1 MAKASG
7 NGRGK
12 RRAHRVKSR
21 AETLTRGGPGS
32 ENPRA
37 LEAIKAHPNDPPRQ
51 MVCFLRNLA
60 LQSSTGRKRNV
71 GERTLT
77 AFGSTMKN
85 LIQDLRTLNMPIQ
98 RIDEI
103 GQRHA
108 VALTAYWANELGHTA
123 KTITNKLSVI
133 RKFCE
138 LIGKIG
144 AIPKREELYEA
155 LAAKGVDKA
164 TVTCAQVTHGSKS
177 WKAAGVDAQAIIEVV
192 AIENPQE
199 ALLFELELHFGLR
212 VKEALSFR
220 PREAERRDG
229 IAIKL
234 GTKGGAGRFVPFMK
248 DPLKQAKQRDVLER
262 ARAWADEHNNKG
274 EMGYER
280 MTMEEAR
287 TKYYHVLRKY
297 GINQKAM
304 GVSSHG
310 LRHQFAADMFEDITG
325 HRPPAEG
332 EETPAWFK
340 QNRELVDH
348 AYKKVSEALGHWRKD
363 ISTAYLSSVPMM
375 SKLQKLRIEKRIEM
389 FQNTPGVATG
399 LLMLGVERAWLT
411 GRAALGIEMPH
422 NERIVLTVNLEEG
435 VKLEVLKDVHALLQK
450 LLPGRVLVVPLLGG
464 GVQPENGVEV
474 SLR

>member
-12 RRAHRVKSR
+12 RRAHQVKSR

-32 ENPRA
+32 AQLRA
-37 LEAIKAHPNDPPRQ
+37 QEAIKAHPNDPRRQ
-51 MVCFLRNLA
+51 MTYFLQDLD
-60 LQSSTGRKRNV
+60 LQSFTGRKRV
-71 GERTLT
+71 VAEKTRT
-77 AFGSTMKN
+77 AFGRTLMN
-85 LIQDLRTLNMPIQ
+85 IIQDLRKLNMPIQ

-108 VALTAYWANELGHTA
+108 VVLTAYWANDLGHSSS
-123 KTITNKLSVI
+123 TIQNKLSAI

-138 LIGKIG
+138 LIGKME
-144 AIPKREELYEA
+144 AIPKREKLYVA
-155 LAAKGVDKA
+155 LEAKGVEKSA
-164 TVTCAQVTHGSKS
+164 VTRAQVTHGSKS

-192 AIENPQE
+192 AVENPQE
-199 ALLFELELHFGLR
+199 AILFELELNFGLR

-248 DPLKQAKQRDVLER
+248 DPVKQAKQRDVLER

-363 ISTAYLSSVPMM
+363 ISTAYLSSVSMM

-411 GRAALGIEMPH
+411 GRAALGIDMPH
-422 NERIVLTVNLEEG
+422 SERIVLTVNLEEG
-435 VKLEVLKDVHALLQK
+435 VKLDVLKDVHALLQK
-450 LLPGRVLVVPLLGG
+450 LLPGRVLVAPLLI
-464 GVQPENGVEV
+464 GVQPEDGVEV
-474 SLR
+474 FFR

>member
-12 RRAHRVKSR
+12 RRAHQVKSR

-32 ENPRA
+32 AQLRA
-37 LEAIKAHPNDPPRQ
+37 QEAIKGHPNDPRRQ
-51 MVCFLRNLA
+51 MTYFLQDLD
-60 LQSSTGRKRNV
+60 LQSFTGRKRV
-71 GERTLT
+71 VAEKTRT
-77 AFGSTMKN
+77 AFGRTLMN
-85 LIQDLRTLNMPIQ
+85 IIQDLRKLNMPIQ

-108 VALTAYWANELGHTA
+108 VVLTAYWANDLGHSSS
-123 KTITNKLSVI
+123 TIQNKLSAI

-138 LIGKIG
+138 LIGKME
-144 AIPKREELYEA
+144 AIPKREKLYVA
-155 LAAKGVDKA
+155 LEAKGVEKSA
-164 TVTCAQVTHGSKS
+164 VTRAQVTHGSKS

-192 AIENPQE
+192 AVENPQE
-199 ALLFELELHFGLR
+199 AILFELELHFGLR
-212 VKEALSFR
+212 VKEALCFR

-229 IAIKL
+229 IAINL
-234 GTKGGAGRFVPFMK
+234 GTKGGLGRFVPFMK
-248 DPLKQAKQRDVLER
+248 DPVKQAKQRDVLER
-262 ARAWADEHNNKG
+262 ARAWADKHNNKG

-332 EETPAWFK
+332 EETLAWFK

-363 ISTAYLSSVPMM
+363 ISTAYLSSVSMM
-375 SKLQKLRIEKRIEM
+375 SKLQKLRIEKLIEM

>member
-32 ENPRA
+32 EKPRS
-37 LEAIKAHPNDPPRQ
+37 LDAIKAHPNDPLRQ
-51 MVCFLRNLA
+51 MVCFLHDLD
-60 LQSSTGRKRNV
+60 LQSFIGRKRV
-71 GERTLT
+71 VAEKTRT
-77 AFGSTMKN
+77 AFGSTLKN
-85 LIQDLRTLNMPIQ
+85 IIQDLRTLNMPIQ

-103 GQRHA
+103 GQRHG
-108 VALTAYWANELGHTA
+108 VVLTAYWANEKGHSSS
-123 KTITNKLSVI
+123 TIQNKLSVI

-138 LIGKIG
+138 LIGKMD
-144 AIPKREELYEA
+144 AIPKREKLYVA
-155 LAAKGVDKA
+155 LEAKGVEKSA
-164 TVTCAQVTHGSKS
+164 VTRAQVTHGSKS

-192 AIENPQE
+192 AVENPQE

-262 ARAWADEHNNKG
+262 ARAWADERNNKG

-297 GINQKAM
+297 GINKKVL
-304 GVSSHG
+304 GVASHG

-363 ISTAYLSSVPMM
+363 ISTAYLSSVSMM
-375 SKLQKLRIEKRIEM
+375 SKMQKLRIEKLIEM

-411 GRAALGIEMPH
+411 GRAALGIDMPH
-422 NERIVLTVNLEEG
+422 SERIVLTVNLEEG
-435 VKLEVLKDVHALLQK
+435 VKLDVLKDVHALLQK
-450 LLPGRVLVVPLLGG
+450 LLPGRVLVAPLLI
-464 GVQPENGVEV
+464 GVQPEDGVEV
-474 SLR
+474 FFR

>member
-12 RRAHRVKSR
+12 RRAHQVKSR

-32 ENPRA
+32 AQLRA
-37 LEAIKAHPNDPPRQ
+37 QEAIKAHPNDPRRQ
-51 MVCFLRNLA
+51 MTYFLQDLD
-60 LQSSTGRKRNV
+60 LQSFTGRKRV
-71 GERTLT
+71 VAEKTRT
-77 AFGSTMKN
+77 AFGRTLMN
-85 LIQDLRTLNMPIQ
+85 IIQDLRKLNMPIQ

-108 VALTAYWANELGHTA
+108 VVLTAYWANDLGHSSS
-123 KTITNKLSVI
+123 TIQNKLSAI

-138 LIGKIG
+138 LIGKME
-144 AIPKREELYEA
+144 AIPKREKLYVA
-155 LAAKGVDKA
+155 LEAKGVEKSA
-164 TVTCAQVTHGSKS
+164 VTRAQVTHGSKS

-192 AIENPQE
+192 AVENPQE
-199 ALLFELELHFGLR
+199 AILFELELHFGLR
-212 VKEALSFR
+212 VKEALCFR

-229 IAIKL
+229 IAINL
-234 GTKGGAGRFVPFMK
+234 GTKGGLGRFVPFMK
-248 DPLKQAKQRDVLER
+248 DPVKQAKQRDVLER
-262 ARAWADEHNNKG
+262 ARAWADKHNNKG

-363 ISTAYLSSVPMM
+363 ISTAYLSSVSMM

>member
-12 RRAHRVKSR
+12 RRAHQVKSR

-32 ENPRA
+32 AQLRA
-37 LEAIKAHPNDPPRQ
+37 QEAIKAHPNDPRRQ
-51 MVCFLRNLA
+51 MTYFLQDLD
-60 LQSSTGRKRNV
+60 LQSFTGRKRV
-71 GERTLT
+71 VAEKTRT
-77 AFGSTMKN
+77 AFGRTLMN
-85 LIQDLRTLNMPIQ
+85 IIQDLRKLNMPIQ

-108 VALTAYWANELGHTA
+108 VVLTAYWANDLGHSSS
-123 KTITNKLSVI
+123 TIQNKLSAI

-138 LIGKIG
+138 LIGKME
-144 AIPKREELYEA
+144 AIPKREKLYVA
-155 LAAKGVDKA
+155 LEAKGVEKSA
-164 TVTCAQVTHGSKS
+164 VTRAQVTHGSKS

-192 AIENPQE
+192 AVENPQE
-199 ALLFELELHFGLR
+199 AILFELELHFGLR
-212 VKEALSFR
+212 VKEALCFR

-229 IAIKL
+229 IAINL
-234 GTKGGAGRFVPFMK
+234 GTKGGLGRFVPFMK
-248 DPLKQAKQRDVLER
+248 DPVKQAKQRDVLER
-262 ARAWADEHNNKG
+262 ARAWADKHNNKG

-340 QNRELVDH
+340 QNSELVDH

-363 ISTAYLSSVPMM
+363 ISTAYLSSVSMM
-375 SKLQKLRIEKRIEM
+375 SKLQKLRIEKRIEV

>member
-12 RRAHRVKSR
+12 RRAHQVKSR

-32 ENPRA
+32 AQLRA
-37 LEAIKAHPNDPPRQ
+37 QEAIKAHPNDPRRQ
-51 MVCFLRNLA
+51 MTYFLQDLD
-60 LQSSTGRKRNV
+60 LQSFTGRKRV
-71 GERTLT
+71 VAEKTRT
-77 AFGSTMKN
+77 AFGRTLMN
-85 LIQDLRTLNMPIQ
+85 IIQDLRKLNMPIQ

-108 VALTAYWANELGHTA
+108 VVLTAYWANDLGHSSS
-123 KTITNKLSVI
+123 TIQNKLSAI

-138 LIGKIG
+138 LIGKME
-144 AIPKREELYEA
+144 AIPKREKLYVA
-155 LAAKGVDKA
+155 LEAKGVEKSA
-164 TVTCAQVTHGSKS
+164 VTRAQVTHGSKS
-177 WKAAGVDAQAIIEVV
+177 WKAAGVDAQALIEVV
-192 AIENPQE
+192 AVENPQE
-199 ALLFELELHFGLR
+199 AILFELELHFGLR
-212 VKEALSFR
+212 VKEALCFR

-229 IAIKL
+229 IAINL
-234 GTKGGAGRFVPFMK
+234 GTKGGLGRFVPFMK
-248 DPLKQAKQRDVLER
+248 DPVKQAKQRDVLER
-262 ARAWADEHNNKG
+262 ARAWADKHNNKG

-340 QNRELVDH
+340 QNSELVDH

-363 ISTAYLSSVPMM
+363 ISTAYLSSVSMM
-375 SKLQKLRIEKRIEM
+375 SKLQKLRIEKRIEV

>member
-12 RRAHRVKSR
+12 RRAHQVKSR

-32 ENPRA
+32 AQLRA
-37 LEAIKAHPNDPPRQ
+37 QEAIKAHPNDPRRQ
-51 MVCFLRNLA
+51 MTYFLQDLD
-60 LQSSTGRKRNV
+60 LQSFTGRKRV
-71 GERTLT
+71 VAEKTRTGFGRTL
-77 AFGSTMKN
+77 MN
-85 LIQDLRTLNMPIQ
+85 IIQDLRKLNMPIQ

-108 VALTAYWANELGHTA
+108 VVLTAYWANDLGHSSS
-123 KTITNKLSVI
+123 TIQNKLSAI

-138 LIGKIG
+138 LIGKME
-144 AIPKREELYEA
+144 AIPKREKLYVA
-155 LAAKGVDKA
+155 LEAKGVEKSA
-164 TVTCAQVTHGSKS
+164 VTRAQVTHGSKS

-192 AIENPQE
+192 AVENPQE

-220 PREAERRDG
+220 PLEAERRDG

-297 GINQKAM
+297 GINKKAL
-304 GVSSHG
+304 GVASHG

-363 ISTAYLSSVPMM
+363 ISTAYLSSVSMM
-375 SKLQKLRIEKRIEM
+375 RKLQKLRIEKLIEM

-411 GRAALGIEMPH
+411 GRAALGIDMPH
-422 NERIVLTVNLEEG
+422 SERIVLTVNLEEG
-435 VKLEVLKDVHALLQK
+435 VKLDVLKDVHALLQK
-450 LLPGRVLVVPLLGG
+450 LLPGRVLVAPLLI
-464 GVQPENGVEV
+464 GVQPEDGVEV
-474 SLR
+474 FFR

>member
-1 MAKASG
+1 MAEKSG

-12 RRAHRVKSR
+12 RRASRVKSR
-21 AETLTRGGPGS
+21 AETLTTGGPGS
-32 ENPRA
+32 ETPRA
-37 LEAIKAHPNDPPRQ
+37 LEAIKAHPNDPLRQ
-51 MVCFLRNLA
+51 MVYFLRGLA
-60 LQSSTGRKRNV
+60 LQSFIGRKRTV
-71 GERTLT
+71 AQKTLT
-77 AFGSTMKN
+77 AFGSTLKN
-85 LIQDLRTLNMPIQ
+85 LIRDLRTLNMPIQ

-103 GQRHA
+103 GRRHA
-108 VALTAYWANELGHTA
+108 VALTAYWANELGRTP

-155 LAAKGVDKA
+155 LEAKGVDKA
-164 TVTCAQVTHGSKS
+164 AVTCAQVTHGSKS

-192 AIENPQE
+192 AVENPQE
-199 ALLFELELHFGLR
+199 AILFELQLHFGLR

-220 PREAERRDG
+220 PRDSERREG
-229 IAIKL
+229 IAINL
-234 GTKGGAGRFVPFMK
+234 GTKGGLGRFVPFMK
-248 DPLKQAKQRDVLER
+248 DPVKQAKQRDVLER
-262 ARAWADEHNNKG
+262 ARAWADKHNNKG

-287 TKYYHVLRKY
+287 TNYYHVLRKY
-297 GINQKAM
+297 GINKNAM
-304 GVSSHG
+304 GVASHG

-332 EETPAWFK
+332 EESSAWFK

-363 ISTAYLSSVPMM
+363 ISTAYLSSVSMM
-375 SKLQKLRIEKRIEM
+375 SKLQQQRIEKLIEM
-389 FQNTPGVATG
+389 FQNTPGVASG
-399 LLMLGVERAWLT
+399 LLELGVERAWLT

-422 NERIVLTVNLEEG
+422 NERIVLTVDLLDG
-435 VKLEVLKDVHALLQK
+435 IKLEVLKDVHALLQK
-450 LLPGRVLVVPLLGG
+450 MLLGRVMVAPLLG
-464 GVQPENGVEV
+464 GVQPEDGVEV
-474 SLR
+474 FLC

>member
-12 RRAHRVKSR
+12 RRAHQVKSR

-32 ENPRA
+32 AQLRA
-37 LEAIKAHPNDPPRQ
+37 QEAIKAHTNDPRRQ
-51 MVCFLRNLA
+51 MAYFLQDLD
-60 LQSSTGRKRNV
+60 LQSFTGRKRV
-71 GERTLT
+71 VAEKTRT
-77 AFGSTMKN
+77 AFGRTLMN
-85 LIQDLRTLNMPIQ
+85 IIQDLRKLNMPIQ

-108 VALTAYWANELGHTA
+108 VVLTAYWANDLGHSSS
-123 KTITNKLSVI
+123 TIQNKLSAI

-138 LIGKIG
+138 LIGKME
-144 AIPKREELYEA
+144 AIPKREKLYVA
-155 LAAKGVDKA
+155 LEAKGVEKSA
-164 TVTCAQVTHGSKS
+164 VTRAQVTHGSKS

-192 AIENPQE
+192 AVENPQE

-297 GINQKAM
+297 GINKKAL
-304 GVSSHG
+304 GVASHG

-363 ISTAYLSSVPMM
+363 ISTAYLSSVSMM
-375 SKLQKLRIEKRIEM
+375 RKLQKLRIEKLIEM

-411 GRAALGIEMPH
+411 GRAALGIDMPH
-422 NERIVLTVNLEEG
+422 SERIVLTVNLEEG
-435 VKLEVLKDVHALLQK
+435 VKLDVLKDVHALLQK
-450 LLPGRVLVVPLLGG
+450 LLPGRVLVTPLLI
-464 GVQPENGVEV
+464 GVQPEDGVEV
-474 SLR
+474 FFR

>member
-12 RRAHRVKSR
+12 RRAHQVKSR

-32 ENPRA
+32 AQLRA
-37 LEAIKAHPNDPPRQ
+37 QEAIKVHPNDPRRQ
-51 MVCFLRNLA
+51 MTYFLQDLD
-60 LQSSTGRKRNV
+60 LQSFTGRKRV
-71 GERTLT
+71 VAEKTRT
-77 AFGSTMKN
+77 AFGRTLMN
-85 LIQDLRTLNMPIQ
+85 IIQDLRKLNMPIQ

-108 VALTAYWANELGHTA
+108 VVLTAYWANDLGHSSS
-123 KTITNKLSVI
+123 TIQNKLSAI

-138 LIGKIG
+138 LIGKME
-144 AIPKREELYEA
+144 AIPKREKLYVA
-155 LAAKGVDKA
+155 LEAKGVEKSA
-164 TVTCAQVTHGSKS
+164 VTRAQVTHGSKS
-177 WKAAGVDAQAIIEVV
+177 WTAAGVDAQAIIEVV
-192 AIENPQE
+192 AVENPQV
-199 ALLFELELHFGLR
+199 AILFELELRFGLR
-212 VKEALSFR
+212 VKEALCFR

-229 IAIKL
+229 IAINL
-234 GTKGGAGRFVPFMK
+234 GTKGGLGRFVPFMK
-248 DPLKQAKQRDVLER
+248 DPVKQAKQRDVLER
-262 ARAWADEHNNKG
+262 ARAWADKHNNKG

-363 ISTAYLSSVPMM
+363 ISTAYLSSVSMM

-399 LLMLGVERAWLT
+399 LLELGVARAWLT
-411 GRAALGIEMPH
+411 GRAAVGIDMPH
-422 NERIVLTVNLEEG
+422 SERIVLTVNLEEG
-435 VKLEVLKDVHALLQK
+435 VKLDLLKDVHALLQK
-450 LLPGRVLVVPLLGG
+450 LLPGRVLVAPLLI
-464 GVQPENGVEV
+464 GVQPEDGVEV
-474 SLR
+474 FFR

>member
-1 MAKASG
+1 
-7 NGRGK
+7 
-12 RRAHRVKSR
+12 
-21 AETLTRGGPGS
+21 
-32 ENPRA
+32 
-37 LEAIKAHPNDPPRQ
+37 
-51 MVCFLRNLA
+51 MV
-60 LQSSTGRKRNV
+60 
-71 GERTLT
+71 
-77 AFGSTMKN
+77 
-85 LIQDLRTLNMPIQ
+85 
-98 RIDEI
+98 
-103 GQRHA
+103 
-108 VALTAYWANELGHTA
+108 LTAYWANDLGHSSS
-123 KTITNKLSVI
+123 TIQNKLSAI

-138 LIGKIG
+138 LIGKME
-144 AIPKREELYEA
+144 AIPKREKLYVA
-155 LAAKGVDKA
+155 LEAKGVEKSA
-164 TVTCAQVTHGSKS
+164 VTRAQVTHGSKS

-192 AIENPQE
+192 AVENPQE
-199 ALLFELELHFGLR
+199 AILFELELHFGLR
-212 VKEALSFR
+212 VKEALCFR

-229 IAIKL
+229 IAINL
-234 GTKGGAGRFVPFMK
+234 GTKGGLGRFVPFMK
-248 DPLKQAKQRDVLER
+248 DPVKQAKQRDVLER
-262 ARAWADEHNNKG
+262 ARAWADKHNNKG

-340 QNRELVDH
+340 QNSELVDH

-363 ISTAYLSSVPMM
+363 ISTAYLSSVSMM

>member
-12 RRAHRVKSR
+12 RRVHRVKSR

-32 ENPRA
+32 EKPRS
-37 LEAIKAHPNDPPRQ
+37 LDAIKVHPNDPLRQ
-51 MVCFLRNLA
+51 MVYFLHDLYLPA
-60 LQSSTGRKRNV
+60 FIGRKRDVSENT
-71 GERTLT
+71 RT
-77 AFGSTMKN
+77 AFGRTLKN
-85 LIQDLRTLNMPIQ
+85 IIKDLRTLNMPIQ

-108 VALTAYWANELGHTA
+108 VALTAYWANDLGHSSS
-123 KTITNKLSVI
+123 TIQNKLSVI

-138 LIGKIG
+138 LIGKMD
-144 AIPKREELYEA
+144 AIPKREQLYVA
-155 LAAKGVDKA
+155 LEAKGVEKSA
-164 TVTCAQVTHGSKS
+164 VTRAQVTHGSKS

-192 AIENPQE
+192 AVENPQE
-199 ALLFELELHFGLR
+199 AILFELELHFGLR

-248 DPLKQAKQRDVLER
+248 DPVKQAKQRDVLER

-332 EETPAWFK
+332 EESPAWFK
-340 QNRELVDH
+340 QNREVVDH

-363 ISTAYLSSVPMM
+363 ISTAYLSSVSMM
-375 SKLQKLRIEKRIEM
+375 SKMQKLRIEKRIEM

-411 GRAALGIEMPH
+411 GRAALGIDMPH
-422 NERIVLTVNLEEG
+422 SERIVLTVNLEEG
-435 VKLEVLKDVHALLQK
+435 VKLDVLKDVHALLQK
-450 LLPGRVLVVPLLGG
+450 LLPGRVLVAPLLI
-464 GVQPENGVEV
+464 GVQPEDGVEV
-474 SLR
+474 FFR

>member
-12 RRAHRVKSR
+12 RRAHQVKSR

-32 ENPRA
+32 AQLRA
-37 LEAIKAHPNDPPRQ
+37 QEAIKGHSNDPRRQ
-51 MVCFLRNLA
+51 MTYFLQDLD
-60 LQSSTGRKRNV
+60 LQSFTGRKRV
-71 GERTLT
+71 VAEKTRT
-77 AFGSTMKN
+77 AFGRTLMN
-85 LIQDLRTLNMPIQ
+85 IIQDLRKLNMPIQ

-108 VALTAYWANELGHTA
+108 VVLTAYWANDLGHSSS
-123 KTITNKLSVI
+123 TIQNKLSAI

-138 LIGKIG
+138 LIGKME
-144 AIPKREELYEA
+144 AIPKREKLYVA
-155 LAAKGVDKA
+155 LEAKGVEKSA
-164 TVTCAQVTHGSKS
+164 VTRAQVTHGSKS

-192 AIENPQE
+192 AVENPQE
-199 ALLFELELHFGLR
+199 AILFELELHFGLR
-212 VKEALSFR
+212 VKEALCFR

-229 IAIKL
+229 IAINL
-234 GTKGGAGRFVPFMK
+234 GTKGGLGRFVPFMK
-248 DPLKQAKQRDVLER
+248 DPVKQAKQRDVLER
-262 ARAWADEHNNKG
+262 ARAWADKHNNKG

-332 EETPAWFK
+332 EETLAWFK

-363 ISTAYLSSVPMM
+363 ISTAYLSSVSMM
-375 SKLQKLRIEKRIEM
+375 SKLQKLRIEKLIEM